1 MAKNQIESFDLSTKG
16 ILKESILQIAEGM
29 TGIAASERKELK
41 LSIGHI
47 LQRALAGR
55 FLSTLQKEWQ
65 QFKEKGR
72 IKDDYEQTEQHR
84 ACLKELLEYLE
95 RGVPEERILEIL
107 KRIFL
112 IAATEKH
119 SERNDFL
126 PHQYMKIA
134 SELTPGGILLM
145 ESAYSFAKS
154 IDKNTGTIEG
164 ENWIKKVA
172 ESSSL
177 EHEDLIRYYLD
188 GLCKKHL
195 TSTRLLEAHTRSI
208 TVPPPYY
215 GLTKLGYS
223 FCDYINHYKG
233 EETNENLADHA

>member
-1 MAKNQIESFDLSTKG
+1 MTKNQIESFDISTEG
-16 ILKESILQIAEGM
+16 VLKKSILHITEGV

-47 LQRALAGR
+47 LQRALAGS

-107 KRIFL
+107 KSIFL

-134 SELTPGGILLM
+134 SGLTPGEILLM
-145 ESAYSFAKS
+145 ESGYSFAKS
-154 IDKNTGTIEG
+154 IDKSTATTMTCER
-164 ENWIKKVA
+164 WITRVA
-172 ESSSL
+172 ERSPL
-177 EHEDLIRYYLD
+177 EHEDLIVYYLN
-188 GLCKKHL
+188 GLCKKCL
-195 TSTRLLEAHTRSI
+195 TAPPLEKGS
-208 TVPPPYY
+208 PSLNLQYPYY

-223 FCDYINHYKG
+223 FCDYINNY
-233 EETNENLADHA
+233 ENVKT